1 MGEILIYNIDKSNPK
16 NENLNL
22 KISNENRIINAC
34 FSRSV
39 KNHIY
44 ATDCHNNLLQ
54 YKETNGS
61 FKKTLIGKMEFQ
73 SIKIL
78 SQKFE
83 SNLLYVLTDKG
94 FLER

>member
-1 MGEILIYNIDKSNPK
+1 MK
-16 NENLNL
+16 L

-34 FSRSV
+34 FSRST

-61 FKKTLIGKMEFQ
+61 FKKILIGKMEFS

-83 SNLLYVLTDKG
+83 SDLLYILTDKG
-94 FLER
+94 FLEK